1 MSYRPYAP
9 PAPLLIGYD
18 PFRDLPA
25 DHLARRVEQVVEAS
39 VRPGPRPAGAG
50 QPPFDPRLPI
60 KVLVYGYAT
69 GQRSSRQ
76 LERLCDESLPYLF
89 LTRGDTP
96 SYRTLCTVR
105 VDQSDLIEQVW
116 VDLFAVA
123 ASVGLNR
130 LGHLVV
136 DSTKVRANASP
147 EAVLTADEYEPVRQE
162 LQQIL
167 AEAAAVDAQEA
178 AAGRPGAT
186 RLGREVPP
194 EQMREILRRVRQRR
208 ARAKREATA
217 TAAAGPRAAGTAAG
231 AEPPAPASASR
242 PARALAPESA
252 PAGRAGEPGRPAGA
266 GSERPP
272 LGPRM
277 RPRVEAAL
285 AAIAAAETEAQK
297 HLCLTDPNARMMPE
311 GREKRVQECHS
322 FEVAVDREAGLLVV
336 GQTTQEGQDN
346 ARLEALVAAAQ
357 THEPAGVKT
366 ADGDSGYYAG
376 DAVGRLLAAGID
388 LCVPDSNTACDLHR
402 GQPIGTTRE
411 RARGQVPFEYDP
423 AADCFRCPEGNQ
435 RRRRQQRRAHGQTV
449 TDYRA
454 VRDCRACPLAA
465 ICLTQAQAK
474 RRTLRVGQEQP
485 ALAAALQRFAEPAHQ
500 ERYRH
505 RAEVVESVF
514 GFVRGVRGYTR
525 FLLRG
530 KERVACE
537 GRLIK
542 GGYQV
547 RKVHRAWATQR
558 TGERHGPPEAP
569 GRRERR
575 WDTRGGGRQGPPRVQ
590 PPQAPPAKTRTPHA
604 HYFHSPLKGVASAR
618 IPRLP

>member
-18 PFRDLPA
+18 PFRDLPG
-25 DHLARRVEQVVEAS
+25 DHLARLVEQVVEAS
-39 VRPGPRPAGAG
+39 VRPGRRPAGAG

-105 VDQSDLIEQVW
+105 VEQSDLIEQVW

-123 ASVGLNR
+123 DAVGLQR
-130 LGHLVV
+130 LGHIVV
-136 DSTKVRANASP
+136 DSTKLRANASP
-147 EAVLTADEYEPVRQE
+147 EAVLTADEYEPVRRE
-162 LQQIL
+162 LAQIL

-178 AAGRPGAT
+178 AEGRPGVT
-186 RLGREVPP
+186 RVGREVPP
-194 EQMREILRRVRQRR
+194 EQMREILRRVRKRCTL
-208 ARAKREATA
+208 AKRAVKEATVGQQSEPSAAVEAA
-217 TAAAGPRAAGTAAG
+217 TPAAAAAGEPLPPGAAGT
-231 AEPPAPASASR
+231 
-242 PARALAPESA
+242 
-252 PAGRAGEPGRPAGA
+252 GRPK
-266 GSERPP
+266 
-272 LGPRM
+272 LCPRM
-277 RPRVEAAL
+277 RPRVEAAQ
-285 AAIAAAETEAQK
+285 AAIEAAQAAGEK
-297 HLCLTDPNARMMPE
+297 HLCLTDPAARMMPE
-311 GREKRVQECHS
+311 GREKRVRECHS

-336 GQTTQEGQDN
+336 GQTTQEGPDN

-357 THEPAGVKT
+357 AHEPTGVKA
-366 ADGDSGYYAG
+366 ADGDSGYYGG

-388 LCVPDSNTACDLHR
+388 LCVPDSHTACDLHR

-423 AADCFRCPEGNQ
+423 EADCYRCPEGNEL
-435 RRRRQQRRAHGQTV
+435 RRRQQRRAHGQTV

-465 ICLTQAQAK
+465 ICLTQAKAK
-474 RRTLRVGQEQP
+474 RRTLRVGEEQP

-505 RAEVVESVF
+505 RGEVVESVF
-514 GFVRGVRGYTR
+514 GFVRGVLGYTR

-530 KERVACE
+530 KERVASE

-542 GGYQV
+542 VGYQL
-547 RKVHRAWATQR
+547 RKVHGTWATQR
-558 TGERHGPPEAP
+558 AG
-569 GRRERR
+569 
-575 WDTRGGGRQGPPRVQ
+575 
-590 PPQAPPAKTRTPHA
+590 
-604 HYFHSPLKGVASAR
+604 
-618 IPRLP
+618 

>member
-1 MSYRPYAP
+1 MSYRSYAP

-25 DHLARRVEQVVEAS
+25 DHLARLVEQVVEAS
-39 VRPGPRPAGAG
+39 VSPGCRPAGPG

-96 SYRTLCTVR
+96 SYRTLCSVR
-105 VDQSDLIEQVW
+105 VEQSELIEQVW
-116 VDLFAVA
+116 IDLFAVA
-123 ASVGLNR
+123 DGVGLQR

-136 DSTKVRANASP
+136 DSTKLRANASP

-162 LQQIL
+162 LQRIL
-167 AEAAAVDAQEA
+167 AEAAAVDAREA
-178 AAGRPGAT
+178 AEGRPGTT

-208 ARAKREATA
+208 ARAKRRRQAEAA
-217 TAAAGPRAAGTAAG
+217 GRPDAAPSAAAG
-231 AEPPAPASASR
+231 EAPA
-242 PARALAPESA
+242 L
-252 PAGRAGEPGRPAGA
+252 EPGPDGEAGPPEQE
-266 GSERPP
+266 EREPPP

-277 RPRVEAAL
+277 RPRIEAAL
-285 AAIAAAETEAQK
+285 AALAAAAEGEK
-297 HLCLTDPNARMMPE
+297 HLCLTDPAARMMPE
-311 GREKRVQECHS
+311 GREKRVRECHS

-336 GQTTQEGQDN
+336 GQTTQEGSDN
-346 ARLEALVAAAQ
+346 ARLEPLVEAAQ
-357 THEPAGVKT
+357 AREPEGVK
-366 ADGDSGYYAG
+366 AVDGDSGFYAG
-376 DAVGRLLAAGID
+376 EAVGRLLAAGLD

-411 RARGQVPFEYDP
+411 RARGQVGFEYDP
-423 AADCFRCPEGNQ
+423 DRDCYRCPEGNEL
-435 RRRRQQRRAHGQTV
+435 RRRQQRRGHGQTV

-454 VRDCRACPLAA
+454 VRDCRACPLASV
-465 ICLTQAQAK
+465 CLTQAKAK
-474 RRTLRVGQEQP
+474 RRTLRVGEEQP
-485 ALAAALQRFAEPAHQ
+485 TLAAALRRFAEAGHQ

-505 RAEVVESVF
+505 RGEVVESVF
-514 GFVRGVRGYTR
+514 GFVRGVLGYRR

-542 GGYQV
+542 VGYQL
-547 RKVHRAWATQR
+547 RKVHGAWATQR
-558 TGERHGPPEAP
+558 
-569 GRRERR
+569 
-575 WDTRGGGRQGPPRVQ
+575 GG
-590 PPQAPPAKTRTPHA
+590 
-604 HYFHSPLKGVASAR
+604 
-618 IPRLP
+618 

>member
-18 PFRDLPA
+18 PCRDLPP
-25 DHLARRVEQVVEAS
+25 DHLARLVEQVVEAS
-39 VRPGPRPAGAG
+39 VTPTRRPAGPG

-89 LTRGDTP
+89 LTRGDAP
-96 SYRTLCTVR
+96 SYRTLCSVR
-105 VDQSDLIEQVW
+105 VEQSELIEQVW

-123 ASVGLNR
+123 DGVGLKR
-130 LGHLVV
+130 LGHIVV
-136 DSTKVRANASP
+136 DSTKLRANASP

-178 AAGRPGAT
+178 AEGRPRAT

-208 ARAKREATA
+208 ARAKQEATA
-217 TAAAGPRAAGTAAG
+217 TAAAGPPVAGT
-231 AEPPAPASASR
+231 
-242 PARALAPESA
+242 LAPESA
-252 PAGRAGEPGRPAGA
+252 PAGRAGEPGHPAGG

-285 AAIAAAETEAQK
+285 AAIEAAQAEGQK
-297 HLCLTDPNARMMPE
+297 HLCLTDPAARMMPE
-311 GREKRVQECHS
+311 GREKRVRECHS

-336 GQTTQEGQDN
+336 GQTTPEGQDN
-346 ARLEALVAAAQ
+346 GRLEALVAAAQ
-357 THEPAGVKT
+357 THEPTGVKA
-366 ADGDSGYYAG
+366 ADGDSGYYGG
-376 DAVGRLLAAGID
+376 DAVSRLLAAGID

-402 GQPIGTTRE
+402 GQPIGATRE
-411 RARGQVPFEYDP
+411 RARGQVRFEYDP
-423 AADCFRCPEGNQ
+423 KADCFRCPEGNEL
-435 RRRRQQRRAHGQTV
+435 RRRQQRRAHGQTV

-465 ICLTQAQAK
+465 ICLTQAKAK
-474 RRTLRVGQEQP
+474 RRTLRVGEEQP

-505 RAEVVESVF
+505 RGEVVESVF
-514 GFVRGVRGYTR
+514 GFVRGVLGYTR
-525 FLLRG
+525 WLLRG

-542 GGYQV
+542 VGYQL
-547 RKVHRAWATQR
+547 RKVHGTWATQR
-558 TGERHGPPEAP
+558 AG
-569 GRRERR
+569 
-575 WDTRGGGRQGPPRVQ
+575 
-590 PPQAPPAKTRTPHA
+590 
-604 HYFHSPLKGVASAR
+604 
-618 IPRLP
+618 